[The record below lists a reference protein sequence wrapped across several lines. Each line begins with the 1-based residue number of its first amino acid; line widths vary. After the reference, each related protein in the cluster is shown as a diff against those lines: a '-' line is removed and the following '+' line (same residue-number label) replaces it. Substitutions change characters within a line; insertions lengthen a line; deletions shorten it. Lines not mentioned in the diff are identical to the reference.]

1 MTTNGELH
9 TYHVRRPTCSR
20 CLEEAAGLEVE
31 CSGQPAALFR
41 VSIECY
47 HCLHVFEVLIVTN
60 GNGVSVTMPNH
71 GGSASRKGAE

>member
-9 TYHVRRPTCSR
+9 TYHVRRPTCPWCQAKAPR
-20 CLEEAAGLEVE
+20 LEVE
-31 CSGQPAALFR
+31 CSGQPAASFR

-47 HCLHVFEVLIVTN
+47 HCGHVFEVLRVTN